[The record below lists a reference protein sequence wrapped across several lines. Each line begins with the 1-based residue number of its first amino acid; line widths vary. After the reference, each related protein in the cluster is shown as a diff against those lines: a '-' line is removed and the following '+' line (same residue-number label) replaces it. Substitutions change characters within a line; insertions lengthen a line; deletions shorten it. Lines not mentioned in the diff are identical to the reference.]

1 MQPLDMGIIQNMK
14 AHYRSILLKH
24 IISILDANIS
34 SSIDELNKKIDMVE
48 AIRCIADAWKLVKES
63 TIVNCSAKG
72 GFKLDNSDEMC
83 DDDPL
88 HDVIIP
94 DGFSVTQFSALVHVD
109 SSIPTLGELSDQ
121 DLIAEVISS
130 RSSTENTNAD
140 DDDDDV
146 VIEPPSNKEVLHA
159 VDILSRFST
168 LEGLDNPSIGDVRRN
183 IQSKLSEGRQK
194 LITDYFS
201 AK

>member
-1 MQPLDMGIIQNMK
+1 
-14 AHYRSILLKH
+14 
-24 IISILDANIS
+24 
-34 SSIDELNKKIDMVE
+34 
-48 AIRCIADAWKLVKES
+48 
-63 TIVNCSAKG
+63 
-72 GFKLDNSDEMC
+72 MC

-94 DGFSVTQFSALVHVD
+94 DGFSVTQFRFSALVHVD
-109 SSIPTLGELSDQ
+109 SSIPTLGELCDQ

-146 VIEPPSNKEVLHA
+146 VIEPPSNKEVLYA

-168 LEGLDNPSIGDVRRN
+168 LEGLDNPSICDVRRN
-183 IQSKLSEGRQK
+183 IQSKLSEGRQ
-194 LITDYFS
+194 S
-201 AK
+201 